1 MTAPLSGYTTR
12 EVARMLGLSEPR
24 IRSFVRAGFLT
35 PGRGSGRGYRFSFE
49 DLVILRAAQ
58 GLLEAGVA
66 PERVKRSLARLARQ
80 LPDGRPLGSVRIT
93 AHGDQVAVTEG
104 DDAWEPESGQR
115 LFDFTV
121 AELEQKSDRLAHRT
135 VGTASEED
143 RQLRADD
150 WYAAG
155 VELEEDGEPEEAER
169 AYRHAL
175 DLSPTQADAHLN
187 LGRILH
193 ERGRLDLAESHYRQ
207 ALDAESDESD
217 EETAATAAFNLG
229 VVLQDQDRPE
239 DAVAAYRRAV
249 ELEPAMADA
258 YFNLAG
264 LYEQLG
270 EQAVAIQSWKMY
282 RALLGK

>member
-35 PGRGSGRGYRFSFE
+35 PGGGPGRGYRFSFE

-58 GLLEAGVA
+58 GLLEAGVP

-80 LPDGRPLGSVRIT
+80 LPEGRPLGSVRIT

-121 AELEQKSDRLAHRT
+121 AELERKSDRLAHRT

-175 DLSPTQADAHLN
+175 DLSPVHADAHLN

-207 ALDAESDESD
+207 ALEGGDETD

-239 DAVAAYRRAV
+239 DAVDAYRRAV
-249 ELEPAMADA
+249 ELDPALADA

-270 EQAVAIQSWKMY
+270 QQAVAIQNWKMY